1 MFYLHSLYRGSRPA
15 PFSGCAFFEETTL
28 VGGLSGGVC
37 FREAYF
43 KGSLFAGAFPR
54 DTLTIRAF
62 IDGAIRYESL

>member
-15 PFSGCAFFEETTL
+15 PFSACAFFEETIL
-28 VGGLSGGVC
+28 VGGFSGGVC

-54 DTLTIRAF
+54 DTLAISAF